1 MLTVEKLV
9 ASLDGGQEGD
19 AWDIL
24 IDVKFQL
31 GNLEWLVA
39 HQQLRHDLPAMRES
53 ERGCQ

>member
-39 HQQLRHDLPAMRES
+39 HQQLRHDLPAMRDT